1 MDYKKIYNKDYFS
14 GKTSFFY
21 KLGYGRFAG
30 FYFDGIFKPLKKY
43 LDSSPN
49 KKVLDIGCAY
59 GFILERFPTNY
70 EKYGVDV
77 SEYAIEI
84 AKKRL
89 SGANLQ
95 VWNAEDPLPFEDNF
109 FDYITCND
117 ILEHL
122 ERPARALENIF
133 HALKPGG
140 ILYINSPNL
149 NFVRKTIFAY
159 ADKKEH
165 HISLM
170 SHNDFKKAITLAG
183 FFIVDHWTFSNIPFH
198 IKFKSNLGTE
208 SAFIVTK
215 H

>member
-14 GKTSFFY
+14 GKSSFFY

-30 FYFDGIFKPLKKY
+30 FYFDGILKPLKKY
-43 LDSSPN
+43 IGSSQN
-49 KKVLDIGCAY
+49 KKVLDVGCAY
-59 GFILERFPTNY
+59 GYILDRFPASFK
-70 EKYGVDV
+70 KYGLDV
-77 SEYAIEI
+77 SDYAIEI

-89 SGANLQ
+89 PHANLR
-95 VWNAEDPLPFEDNF
+95 VWNTEDPFPFEDNF

-122 ERPARALENIF
+122 EKPEKALKNIF
-133 HALKPGG
+133 KVLKREG
-140 ILYINSPNL
+140 ILYVNSPNL
-149 NFVRKTIFAY
+149 NVIRKKIFAY

-170 SHNDFKKAITLAG
+170 SHSDLKNTLITAG
-183 FFIVDHWTFSNIPFH
+183 FFILDHWTFSNIPFYVR
-198 IKFKSNLGTE
+198 FNLNLGTE
-208 SAFIVTK
+208 SAFILTK